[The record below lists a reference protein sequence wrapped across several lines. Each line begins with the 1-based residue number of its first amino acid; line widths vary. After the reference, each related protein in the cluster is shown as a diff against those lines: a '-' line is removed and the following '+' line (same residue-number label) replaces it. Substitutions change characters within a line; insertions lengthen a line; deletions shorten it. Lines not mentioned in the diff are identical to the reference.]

1 MRLKDKGCL
10 VDSAML
16 ETEHHSWEV
25 ISVFGEEF
33 SLCVSVCLFITGK
46 RMTLTMR
53 SLEGS

>member
-25 ISVFGEEF
+25 ISAFGEEF
-33 SLCVSVCLFITGK
+33 SLCVSVCLFTTGK